1 MNTRDRFG
9 LAAGLV
15 VLTAIGSVLAAPDL
29 PEQMVTH
36 WNAAGDPDET
46 MPKATALAFVPV
58 LSAFLLG
65 LFAVLPRIDP
75 LRENIAEFRPY
86 YDWFVVV
93 FTAFMAIL
101 HAGIL
106 AFNLGYEFDF
116 LVLIV
121 GGLALLFFYV
131 GVLLE
136 HAERNWF
143 VGIQTPWTLSSTEVW
158 ERTHSLG
165 ARLFKLAALASVVSL
180 LFGEYALYVVL
191 IVILAVATITVAYSY
206 FLYERIE
213 RGGSR
218 T

>member
-1 MNTRDRFG
+1 MLVA
-9 LAAGLV
+9 LAAF
-15 VLTAIGSVLAAPDL
+15 ASVLAAPDL
-29 PEQMVTH
+29 PEQLVTH
-36 WNAAGDPDET
+36 WNAAGEPDGT
-46 MPKATALAFVPV
+46 MPKATALALVPV

-136 HAERNWF
+136 NAERNWF
-143 VGIQTPWTLSSTEVW
+143 VGIQTPWTLSSAEVW
-158 ERTHSLG
+158 DRTHALG
-165 ARLFKLAALASVVSL
+165 GRLFKLAALASVVGL
-180 LFGEYALYVVL
+180 LFGDYALYVVL
-191 IVILAVATITVAYSY
+191 IVILAVAAITVAYSY
-206 FLYERIE
+206 YLYERIE
-213 RGGSR
+213 RGQESDPDVR
-218 T
+218 P